1 MNNNE
6 DKRRHDLGIPYPVVD
21 NGIQIN
27 GIPLTQ
33 LAEQAGAAPF
43 YVYDR
48 SALTRRVQELR
59 TALPKGVHI
68 HYAIKANPM
77 PALVAHMVGLVDGM
91 DVASA
96 GELRVTLDA
105 GVDPSL
111 ISFAGPG
118 KDRDELRTAVAAGI
132 VISIES
138 PTEMERLAEIAQ
150 ATGSRPP
157 VVIRVNPDF
166 ELKASGMKMG
176 GGPKPFGIDAESV
189 PEILTRLGTLP
200 LEFMGFHIFS
210 GSQNLQAEAICE
222 AQTKTVALALRL
234 AEHAPAP
241 VRLLNIG
248 GGLGIPYFPGDP
260 RLEVGVVGRHLTGLL
275 PQVQEKLPQAQL
287 ILELGRYLVA
297 EAGTY
302 VSRII
307 DRKISRG
314 QVFLVTNG
322 GLHQHLAASGNFG
335 QVIRKNYPVILGN
348 RVHNEEREIV
358 NIVGRLCTPLD
369 ILGDKISLP
378 RAEIGDLVA
387 ILQSGAYGPSAS
399 PARFLGHPAALEML
413 V

>member
-1 MNNNE
+1 VNE
-6 DKRRHDLGIPYPVVD
+6 DKRRHDLGIPYAVVD
-21 NGIQIN
+21 NCIRIN
-27 GIPLTQ
+27 GIPLTR
-33 LAEQAGAAPF
+33 LAEQAGSAPF

-48 SALTRRVQELR
+48 SALTLRVQELR
-59 TALPKGVHI
+59 TALPEQIHI

-77 PALVAHMVGLVDGM
+77 PALVAHMAGLVDGM
-91 DVASA
+91 DVASV

-105 GVDPSL
+105 GIDPAL
-111 ISFAGPG
+111 VSFAGPG
-118 KDRDELRTAVAAGI
+118 KDRDELRAAVAAGI
-132 VISIES
+132 VVSIES
-138 PTEMERLAEIAQ
+138 PTEMAHLADIAQ
-150 ATGSRPP
+150 TTGCRPR

-176 GGPKPFGIDAESV
+176 GGPKPFGIDAETV
-189 PEILTRLGTLP
+189 PEILAQLSTLS

-241 VRLLNIG
+241 VQLLNIG

-260 RLEVGVVGRHLTGLL
+260 HLDVDVVGRHLAGLL
-275 PQVQEKLPQAQL
+275 PQVQEKLPQAQI

-307 DRKISRG
+307 DRKLSRG
-314 QVFLVTNG
+314 QTFLVTNG

-335 QVIRKNYPVILGN
+335 QVIRKNYPVIIGN
-348 RVHNEEREIV
+348 RVHSEEREIV